1 MEAAGKGT
9 PFEFYLH
16 AKFQVNMQVS
26 EIKSESNRFNNL
38 SISRCCCTGSG
49 NREIDI

>member
-16 AKFQVNMQVS
+16 ANS
-26 EIKSESNRFNNL
+26 KSICKYLKLNQRV
-38 SISRCCCTGSG
+38 TGLITYLLAG
-49 NREIDI
+49 AVVQDLGIER